1 MSELRMYVEHLF
13 EGKVLTPEMIELK
26 EEIYG
31 NLVARYEDYV
41 AGGMSAEDAIEK
53 TKASMTSLDDVL
65 EAGQDS
71 QPVAETVE
79 MPVAD
84 SAVEGT
90 ESARAE
96 GSPQPPVQQGAET
109 APARKHL
116 SPAVIAVIVVA
127 ALFVIVILGFMG
139 CNMFVAD
146 RAHEL
151 YENNQT
157 VSSVDQTTGNGTGQ
171 GTSAGDQQGAQD
183 QGQGASGQATPT
195 FSDPE
200 DQAEYEA
207 TVAVDDAIAN
217 QDVAVLQQ
225 AVGNGTDTAAFVAE
239 LPLGAYLGSAGAP
252 EAQTSFAISYENVSD
267 LIDGD
272 AIERALLYNAVTL
285 MSVYPALDRVDFTVQ
300 EEYDSVYD
308 ADRYAFDRSTLE
320 HAFSSASNGAIAQ
333 LNSSLFES
341 AEAWDQVRDYVFR
354 ENFRERQVEF
364 AEVDR

>member
-41 AGGMSAEDAIEK
+41 AGGMSAEDALEK

-71 QPVAETVE
+71 QAVAETVE

-84 SAVEGT
+84 SAAEGT
-90 ESARAE
+90 GSARAE
-96 GSPQPPVQQGAET
+96 GSPQPPVRQGAET
-109 APARKHL
+109 AKQGI
-116 SPAVIAVIVVA
+116 SAVLVVGIAIAILFIIVV
-127 ALFVIVILGFMG
+127 LGFVG

-146 RAHEL
+146 RAHES

-157 VSSVDQTTGNGTGQ
+157 VSSVDQATGNGTGQ
-171 GTSAGDQQGAQD
+171 GTSAGDQQGAQA

-225 AVGNGTDTAAFVAE
+225 AVGNGTDTATFVAE
-239 LPLGAYLGSAGAP
+239 LPLGAYLGSASAP

-272 AIERALLYNAVTL
+272 AVERALLYNAVTL

-308 ADRYAFDRSTLE
+308 VDQYAFDRSTLE

-341 AEAWDQVRDYVFR
+341 TEAWDQVRDYVFR